1 VSAYVYARLTKRV
14 EANLSTLGLTAEG
27 EAPTPEQK
35 AAELAQKVAALVP
48 ADILVLHAIV
58 LASATTL
65 GDDGSTTVTKPGLL
79 KWTLPI
85 GAALCV
91 ALYLIGKLPAW
102 SGLSDFGRMLIP
114 AAAFFS
120 WTLLTGTSA
129 ATPWF
134 ANTDRG
140 WLFLIG
146 GVIAVIALALADRL
160 IPKNP
165 PSSG

>member
-1 VSAYVYARLTKRV
+1 MSAYAYGRMTKRV
-14 EANLSTLGLTAEG
+14 EANLATLGLTAEG

-58 LASATTL
+58 LASATKL
-65 GDDGSTTVTKPGLL
+65 GDDGSTTVTKADLL

-85 GAALCV
+85 GGALCV
-91 ALYLIGKLPAW
+91 ALYLIGKLPGWEPA
-102 SGLSDFGRMLIP
+102 DIVRMLIP
-114 AAAFFS
+114 GAAFFS

-134 ANTDRG
+134 AKTDRG

-146 GVIAVIALALADRL
+146 GVVAVLALALADRL

-165 PSSG
+165 PATG